1 MNWEFLIQNKESL
14 LVSTD
19 TRNLPAGCVF
29 FALHGAN
36 FDGNKF
42 AQQALEQGASLVVI
56 DDPEVFSTLN
66 PQLSYTSS
74 ASDRSSKGEIRT
86 FNSQHSY
93 TSSASDRSSKGEIR
107 TLPSQLLLVED
118 TLLALQDLARAWRR
132 HLGLPIIGVT
142 GTNGKTTT
150 KELLATVLST
160 KYNLHYTQ
168 GNLNNQIGVPLT
180 LLSLTTAHE
189 LAIVEMGASHPGDIK
204 ELVDIAEPNYG
215 LITNVG
221 RAHLEGF
228 GSFEGVQRTKQELY
242 DYLVA
247 HQGTIFRNTDN
258 PYLAAMHSNAA
269 REFRS
274 LGVQEFRST
283 SEPLNRAASELSE
296 PLNRAASELSEPL
309 NSKASEPSEPLNSDF
324 VAYTTGVMP
333 DGTRLVGAYNAE
345 NISAALCVGE
355 YFGVD
360 REQGLA
366 AIRQYVPTNNRS
378 QAMTTE
384 RNRLIVDAYNANPT
398 SMQAAISVFKGDTF
412 ILGAMRELGEYTHLE
427 HQNVVN
433 MLAER
438 KADLVFLVGEEYRLT
453 TSPYPIFDT
462 VDQLH
467 AYLEEHPLTDK
478 HILLKGSRSTHI
490 EQLLDIL

>member
-1 MNWEFLIQNKESL
+1 MNWDFLIQNKESL

-42 AQQALEQGASLVVI
+42 ALQALEQGASLAVI
-56 DDPEVFSTLN
+56 DDPE
-66 PQLSYTSS
+66 Y
-74 ASDRSSKGEIRT
+74 A
-86 FNSQHSY
+86 
-93 TSSASDRSSKGEIR
+93 
-107 TLPSQLLLVED
+107 LPEGTLLVED

-132 HLGLPIIGVT
+132 ELGLPIIGIT

-160 KYNLHYTQ
+160 KYHLHYTQ

-180 LLSLTTAHE
+180 LLQITRAHE

-204 ELVDIAEPNYG
+204 ELVDIAEPNFG

-247 HQGTIFRNTDN
+247 QNGTIFRNTDN
-258 PYLAAMHSNAA
+258 PYLAAMHSKA
-269 REFRS
+269 
-274 LGVQEFRST
+274 VQEFRSSGVT
-283 SEPLNRAASELSE
+283 SEQAQSA
-296 PLNRAASELSEPL
+296 
-309 NSKASEPSEPLNSDF
+309 SEPLNSDF

-333 DGTRLVGAYNAE
+333 DGTRLIGAYNAE

-355 YFGVD
+355 HFGIS
-360 REQGLA
+360 REQGLE

-378 QAMTTE
+378 QQMQTAH
-384 RNRLIVDAYNANPT
+384 NHLIVDAYNANPT
-398 SMQAAISVFKGDTF
+398 SMQAAINAFKGDTY
-412 ILGAMRELGEYTHLE
+412 ILGAMRELGEYSHLE
-427 HQNVVN
+427 HQNIVN

-438 KADLVFLVGEEYRLT
+438 KADFVFLVGEEYRQT
-453 TSPYPIFDT
+453 TSPYPIFDR
-462 VDQLH
+462 VEELH
-467 AYLEEHPLTDK
+467 AYLEQHPLRDRK
-478 HILLKGSRSTHI
+478 ILLKGSRSTKM
-490 EQLLDIL
+490 ETLLDIL

>member
-1 MNWEFLIQNKESL
+1 MNWEFLIKNKESL

-19 TRNLPAGCVF
+19 TRNLPTGCVF

-42 AQQALEQGASLVVI
+42 AAQALEQGASLAVI
-56 DDPEVFSTLN
+56 DDPEVYKSCN
-66 PQLSYTSS
+66 QSPI
-74 ASDRSSKGEIRT
+74 SDNRI
-86 FNSQHSY
+86 
-93 TSSASDRSSKGEIR
+93 I
-107 TLPSQLLLVED
+107 LVED

-132 HLGLPIIGVT
+132 ELGLPIIGIT

-160 KYNLHYTQ
+160 KYNIHYTQ

-180 LLSLTTAHE
+180 LLQLTRAHE
-189 LAIVEMGASHPGDIK
+189 MAIVEMGASHPGDIK
-204 ELVDIAEPNYG
+204 ELVEIAEPNCG

-258 PYLAAMHSNAA
+258 PYLAAMYQNALQA
-269 REFRS
+269 AGDLQRS
-274 LGVQEFRST
+274 DLQDQGPYLQRSD
-283 SEPLNRAASELSE
+283 LH
-296 PLNRAASELSEPL
+296 
-309 NSKASEPSEPLNSDF
+309 
-324 VAYTTGVMP
+324 YTTGVMP
-333 DGTRLVGAYNAE
+333 SGTNLVGEYNAE
-345 NISAALCVGE
+345 NVSAALCVGE
-355 YFGVD
+355 YFGIS
-360 REQGLA
+360 REQGLE

-378 QAMTTE
+378 QQMQTA
-384 RNRLIVDAYNANPT
+384 NNQLIVDAYNANPT
-398 SMQAAISVFKGDTF
+398 SMQAAINAFKGDTY
-412 ILGAMRELGEYTHLE
+412 ILGAMRELGDYTHLE

-438 KADLVFLVGEEYRLT
+438 KADWVYLVGEEYRLT
-453 TSPYPIFDT
+453 TSPYPIFNT
-462 VDQLH
+462 VEELH
-467 AYLEEHPLTDK
+467 EYLVANPLKDK
-478 HILLKGSRSTHI
+478 KILLKGSRSTKM
-490 EQLLDIL
+490 EKLLDVL

>member
-1 MNWEFLIQNKESL
+1 LIAAEVVNIVVNKLITMNWDFLIQNKDSL

-66 PQLSYTSS
+66 
-74 ASDRSSKGEIRT
+74 
-86 FNSQHSY
+86 
-93 TSSASDRSSKGEIR
+93 
-107 TLPSQLLLVED
+107 SQLLLVED

-258 PYLAAMHSNAA
+258 PYLMRMHENA
-269 REFRS
+269 
-274 LGVQEFRST
+274 
-283 SEPLNRAASELSE
+283 
-296 PLNRAASELSEPL
+296 L
-309 NSKASEPSEPLNSDF
+309 NSQPSYTSSASDRSSKGEIRTLNSQQNALQAAGDLQHSDLQDQGSDLQRSDLH
-324 VAYTTGVMP
+324 YTTGVMP
-333 DGTRLVGAYNAE
+333 DGTRLIGAYNAE

-384 RNRLIVDAYNANPT
+384 HNQLIVDAYNANPT

-462 VDQLH
+462 VDLLH
-467 AYLEEHPLTDK
+467 AYLEEHPLTGK
-478 HILLKGSRSTHI
+478 HILLKGSRSTRI
-490 EQLLDIL
+490 EKLLDIL

>member
-1 MNWEFLIQNKESL
+1 MDWSFLIRNKHSL

-29 FALHGAN
+29 FALHGEH

-42 AQQALEQGASLVVI
+42 AKQALESGASLAVI
-56 DDPEVFSTLN
+56 DNPE
-66 PQLSYTSS
+66 Y
-74 ASDRSSKGEIRT
+74 A
-86 FNSQHSY
+86 
-93 TSSASDRSSKGEIR
+93 
-107 TLPSQLLLVED
+107 LPEGMLLVPN

-132 HLGLPIIGVT
+132 ELGLPIIGIT

-180 LLSLTTAHE
+180 LLQVARAHE
-189 LAIVEMGASHPGDIK
+189 MAIVEMGASHPGDIK

-247 HQGTIFRNTDN
+247 HNGTIFRNADN
-258 PYLAAMHSNAA
+258 PFLATMEKHATQLYTTLHHATQLLHNATQ
-269 REFRS
+269 
-274 LGVQEFRST
+274 LPHNTTQ
-283 SEPLNRAASELSE
+283 L
-296 PLNRAASELSEPL
+296 
-309 NSKASEPSEPLNSDF
+309 
-324 VAYTTGVMP
+324 YTTGTMP
-333 DGTRLVGAYNAE
+333 SGTHLVGEYNAE
-345 NISAALCVGE
+345 NVSAAICVGE
-355 YFGVD
+355 HFGIS
-360 REQGLA
+360 REQALE

-378 QAMTTE
+378 QKMQTA
-384 RNRLIVDAYNANPT
+384 NNHLIVDAYNANPT
-398 SMQAAISVFKGDTF
+398 SMQAAINAFKGDTY
-412 ILGAMRELGEYTHLE
+412 ILGAMRELGEYSHLE
-427 HQNVVN
+427 HQNIVN

-438 KADLVFLVGEEYRLT
+438 KADTVFLVGEEYLQT
-453 TSPYPIFDT
+453 TSPYPVFEN
-462 VDQLH
+462 VVQLH
-467 AYLEEHPLTDK
+467 KHFEEQPLK
-478 HILLKGSRSTHI
+478 GKNILLKGSRSTQM
-490 EQLLDIL
+490 EKLLDIL